1 MRKLLLL
8 LFGILPAIAGF
19 GQIPTT
25 NLLSEYKFT
34 QGSLNSAVGTNH
46 LTKTGS
52 ALTLIPNRAGGVN
65 RAVSLNGD
73 YLQRSSTTGNSFS
86 VSFWIK
92 TSTNDA
98 NVRVIIDQSERTSA
112 GEGATETGWYA
123 YLSNGRIGLAANYEW
138 YRWNTSG
145 YLGWHYATTTTNI
158 ADGLWHHVTITNR
171 SYMESRFVGG
181 QVVGNTYKIYIDN
194 TLRVTKVAEKELGA
208 VTGAVIR
215 RFITPAIP
223 ITIGNSRM
231 GNSSSFGGA
240 IDDIRY
246 YNTMLT
252 DANVTALATETA
264 CAGSTGVTAY
274 AQDIT
279 VELNAN
285 GTATITA
292 NDINDGS
299 TNTCGDPVMV
309 SLDIT
314 SFTCADLGPNTVTLT
329 AEDVE
334 GNSDVATATV
344 TVIPS
349 IVVSTVP
356 AIFILPLDASGN
368 ATLTPEDIDNGTS
381 ASCGT
386 AGLTMTLSKT
396 NFTCSDVG
404 ANIQVTLTVEDAHGN
419 QETGTAFVRAEDT
432 TAPTAIA
439 QNITVQ
445 LDAGTG
451 TATITPAMVNNGST
465 DNCAVK
471 LSLSKTYF
479 NCDNLGENVVTLT
492 VTDNR
497 ANTSTATATVTVTS
511 IIANETISAANANFC
526 ANGNSG
532 TTISTGSSVVGV
544 NYFLR
549 NSADDSIVD
558 GPLAGTGSA
567 LNFNTGNLSTTTTFN
582 VFAQAGGSQPPG
594 NGLDFDGVNDKV
606 TTPYTLSTTST
617 LTIEAWLFP
626 RSTNYDRL
634 ITNFS
639 GAGAIQAGEFILD
652 SYNATD
658 NGRGLRFIL
667 AGAGGVSHSTSA
679 ANAMTLNAWN
689 HIAVTFNN
697 GVVKIFVGGI
707 QVATTTAPF
716 TTIPGT
722 AYPIHFGEDRV
733 PGTAEFFNGKMDEV
747 RIWSVAKIAAELS
760 ASKDFCLTGAEP
772 NLQLYYTFD
781 QSLGTTLTDLVSAK
795 NGTLTNMDGAT
806 DWVTGASIS
815 CNSSCSL
822 QMSTE
827 ITVGDNTNPT
837 AVSQNITVNLN
848 ASGQASITAADVN
861 NGSSDN
867 CTTQGNLLLSLDKS
881 TFTCADIGAN
891 VVVLTVEDA
900 SGNQATTNATVTVAD
915 NSSPTVL
922 TKNIIVDLDE
932 SGNATITAAAIDNG
946 SSDNCTSQSS
956 LIFSIDVSSFTTAN
970 LGTNTITLTVEDA
983 NGNSNI
989 GSAIVTVTEK
999 LSQTITFNEI
1009 ADKTYAEGNFNLSA
1023 TSSSA
1028 LPVSYTVVSGPATLT
1043 GNTVSITGLGL
1054 VTIAAAQTGNSE
1066 YKAAATVEQSFTVN
1080 AALLTVTAADQ
1091 TITYGD
1097 ALPALSFGY
1106 SGFATGETAAVLTTQ
1121 PTISTTATANS
1132 DAGNYAI
1139 TLSGGSAAN
1148 YVFTLVDGTLLVNKA
1163 DQIININTI
1172 ANKTIQDPAF
1182 SIIANATSGLEL
1194 LFSITGPATISGTTI
1209 TLNGTEGTVTL
1220 TASQAGN
1227 HNFNQTS
1234 ASVSFSVVDTR
1245 QAQTITFAAIEDQ
1258 ILETGQMSL
1267 VATTSSGLAIAFEL
1281 VSGPATLSGNVVS
1294 FTGLGT
1300 LVIKASQPG
1309 NNNFKPANTVERS
1322 IEVITITGANEGVSG
1337 LMIYPNP
1344 ATDYLRIEI
1353 PDKRN
1358 AQVRILSSDGKV
1370 CMLVNDLT
1378 DKVDI
1383 SGLPT
1388 GMYLVRIITASEIT
1402 THKIIKN

>member
-1 MRKLLLL
+1 MLVSIV
-8 LFGILPAIAGF
+8 GY

-25 NLLSEYKFT
+25 NLLGEYKFT
-34 QGSLNSAVGTNH
+34 LGNLNSTVGTNH
-46 LTKTGS
+46 FTQTGS
-52 ALTLIPNRAGGVN
+52 ALTLIPNRAGGAN
-65 RAVSLNGD
+65 RAISLNGD
-73 YLQRSSTTGNSFS
+73 YLQRPSTTGNSFS

-98 NVRVIIDQSERTSA
+98 NVRVIMDQSERTSST
-112 GEGATETGWYA
+112 EGTSETGWYA
-123 YLSNGRIGLAANYEW
+123 YLLNGRIGLAANYEW

-145 YLGWHYATTTTNI
+145 YLGWHYAATTTNI

-171 SYMESRFVGG
+171 SYMESRYAGG

-194 TLRVTKVAEKELGA
+194 TLSVTKVAEKELGA

-231 GNSSSFGGA
+231 GNSSSYEDA

-246 YNTMLT
+246 YNATLT
-252 DANVTALATETA
+252 PGDVTALATETV
-264 CAGSTGVTAY
+264 CAGSTGVTAST
-274 AQDIT
+274 QDIT
-279 VELNAN
+279 IQLDVN
-285 GTATITA
+285 GNATIAA
-292 NDINDGS
+292 NDINNGS
-299 TNTCGDPVMV
+299 TNTCGDPVTV

-344 TVIPS
+344 TVVPS
-349 IVVSTVP
+349 IVVSTVSS
-356 AIFILPLDASGN
+356 IFILPVDANGN

-404 ANIQVTLTVEDAHGN
+404 ANIQVTLTVEDTHGN
-419 QETGTAFVRAEDT
+419 VETGTAFVRTEDS

-439 QNITVQ
+439 QDITVQ
-445 LDAGTG
+445 LDAVTG
-451 TATITPAMVNNGST
+451 MATITPAMINNGSN
-465 DNCAVK
+465 DNCDVN
-471 LSLSKTYF
+471 LSLSKTNF
-479 NCDNLGENVVTLT
+479 NCDDLGENVVTLT

-497 ANTSTATATVTVTS
+497 MNSSTATATVTVTS
-511 IIANETISAANANFC
+511 IIVDETISAANANFC
-526 ANGNSG
+526 TDGSSG

-549 NSADDSIVD
+549 NSADNSIVE
-558 GPLAGTGSA
+558 GPIAGTRTA
-567 LNFNTGNLSTTTTFN
+567 LDFNTGNLSATTTFN
-582 VFAQAGGSQPPG
+582 VFAEVGGTQLPG
-594 NGLDFDGVNDKV
+594 NALDFDGVNDKV

-652 SYNATD
+652 SYNVTD
-658 NGRGLRFIL
+658 NGRGLRFIV
-667 AGAGGVSHSTSA
+667 AGAGGVSHSTTA

-689 HIAVTFNN
+689 HVAITFNN

-722 AYPIHFGEDRV
+722 AFPIHFGEDRI

-747 RIWSVAKIAAELS
+747 RIWSVAKTAAELF
-760 ASKDFCLTGAEP
+760 ANKDLCLIGTEP
-772 NLQLYYTFD
+772 NLQLYYAFD
-781 QSLGTTLTDLVSAK
+781 QSSGSVLTDLVSAK
-795 NGTLTNMDGAT
+795 NGTLTNMDGTT
-806 DWVTGASIS
+806 DWVNGALIS
-815 CNSSCSL
+815 CVSICSL

-837 AVSQNITVNLN
+837 AIAQNITVNLN
-848 ASGQASITAADVN
+848 AAGEITITAADVN
-861 NGSSDN
+861 NGSSDD
-867 CTTQGNLLLSLDKS
+867 CTTTGSLLLSLDKS
-881 TFTCADIGAN
+881 IFTCADIGAN
-891 VVVLTVEDA
+891 AVVLTVEDA
-900 SGNQATTNATVTVAD
+900 SGNQSIANVTVTVAD
-915 NSSPTVL
+915 NAGPTVV
-922 TKNIIVDLDE
+922 TKNINVDLDQ
-932 SGNATITAAAIDNG
+932 SGNATITAADVDNG
-946 SSDNCTSQSS
+946 SSDNCTDLAS
-956 LIFSIDVSSFTTAN
+956 LVLSIDIASFTEAN
-970 LGTNTITLTVEDA
+970 VGANTVTLTVEDA
-983 NGNSNI
+983 NGNSNT
-989 GSAIVTVTEK
+989 GTATVTVTDR
-999 LSQTITFNEI
+999 LVQTITFNEI
-1009 ADKTYAEGNFNLSA
+1009 ADRTYAEGGFDLSA

-1028 LPVSYTVVSGPATLT
+1028 LPVSYSVVSGPATLI

-1054 VTIAAAQTGNSE
+1054 VTIEALQAGDSE
-1066 YKAAATVEQSFTVN
+1066 YKAAASVEQSFTVN
-1080 AALLTVTAADQ
+1080 AALLTVTATDQ

-1097 ALPALSFGY
+1097 ALPTLTFTY
-1106 SGFATGETAAVLTTQ
+1106 NGFADGETDAVLTSQ
-1121 PTISTTATANS
+1121 PVIVTTATANS
-1132 DAGNYAI
+1132 DAGNYPI
-1139 TLSGGSAAN
+1139 TLVGGTADN
-1148 YVFTLVDGTLLVNKA
+1148 YTLTLVDGTLTINKA
-1163 DQIININTI
+1163 DQIISINGI
-1172 ANKTIQDPAF
+1172 ANKTIQDAAF
-1182 SIIANATSGLEL
+1182 DIVASTTSGLEL
-1194 LFSITGPATISGTTI
+1194 SYTITGPATISGTTI

-1227 HNFNQTS
+1227 VNFNQAS
-1234 ASVSFSVVDTR
+1234 ASVSFDVIDTR
-1245 QAQTITFAAIEDQ
+1245 QAQTITFAAIQDQ

-1267 VATTSSGLAIAFEL
+1267 VATTSSGLAITFEML
-1281 VSGPATLSGNVVS
+1281 SGPATLSGNVVS

-1300 LVIKASQPG
+1300 VMIRASQPG
-1309 NNNFKPANTVERS
+1309 NDNFKPANAVERS
-1322 IEVITITGANEGVSG
+1322 IEIVTITGTDEGVSS

-1344 ATDYLRIEI
+1344 ATDYLQINI
-1353 PDKRN
+1353 PHKGN
-1358 AQVRILSSDGKV
+1358 AQVSILSSDGKEW
-1370 CMLVNDLT
+1370 MIVNDLT
-1378 DKVDI
+1378 NRVDI
-1383 SGLPT
+1383 SALPK
-1388 GMYLVRIITASEIT
+1388 GIYLVRVITASEAT